1 MHAQPPGAQPAA
13 TGKTTYLTRTS
24 PAFTTVWVSLQLI
37 GWLLLAA
44 AVGLGWAVNLRGAL
58 LCVIAG
64 TFCHALAGG
73 MLGARAVQRHLRWSS
88 IAGGATLVV
97 LGVGAAMALTGGLL
111 LDLGVAG
118 VGLVAGGLLARMLG
132 ACR

>member
-1 MHAQPPGAQPAA
+1 MRGQPPAPPAA
-13 TGKTTYLTRTS
+13 TGATTYLTRTS
-24 PAFTTVWVSLQLI
+24 PAFTVLWVALQLM

-44 AVGLGWAVNLRGAL
+44 AVSLGWTINLRGAL

-73 MLGARAVQRHLRWSS
+73 MLGARAVRRWRRWSS

-97 LGVGAAMALTGGLL
+97 LGVGSAMALAGGLL
-111 LDLGVAG
+111 LDAGVAG
-118 VGLVAGGLLARMLG
+118 GGLVAGGLLARMFG

>member
-1 MHAQPPGAQPAA
+1 MHARSPGAPPTA
-13 TGKTTYLTRTS
+13 TSETIYLTRTS
-24 PAFTTVWVSLQLI
+24 RVFTAVWVSLQLT

-44 AVGLGWAVNLRGAL
+44 ALGLGWTINLRAAL

-64 TFCHALAGG
+64 TFCHALVGG
-73 MLGARAVQRHLRWSS
+73 MLGARAVQRLRRWSS

-97 LGVGAAMALTGGLL
+97 LGVGAGMALDGGLL
-111 LDLGVAG
+111 LDVGVAG
-118 VGLVAGGLLARMLG
+118 AGLVVGGLLARLFG